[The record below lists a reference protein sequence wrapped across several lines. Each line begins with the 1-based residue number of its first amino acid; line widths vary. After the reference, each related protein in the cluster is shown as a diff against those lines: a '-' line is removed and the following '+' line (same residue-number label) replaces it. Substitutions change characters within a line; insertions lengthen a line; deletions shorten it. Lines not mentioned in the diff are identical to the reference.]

1 MIYFRN
7 QADVINS
14 LRKAIKDGLN
24 IAVYGD
30 YDVDGLF
37 SLMVFK
43 DMFRF
48 IRYRKKV
55 YLYPYSNR
63 THKLDSNFLNF
74 CLSRN
79 VNFVVIC
86 DTGSNDM
93 DLLLKF
99 SAYGIKGVVL
109 DHHVSIFDYNDFPES
124 FLVINTRID
133 ERFKIEN
140 KMQQFLLWLPLNY

>member
-48 IRYRKKV
+48 IGYRKKV
-55 YLYPYSNR
+55 YLYASTDRHTP
-63 THKLDSNFLNF
+63 
-74 CLSRN
+74 
-79 VNFVVIC
+79 
-86 DTGSNDM
+86 
-93 DLLLKF
+93 
-99 SAYGIKGVVL
+99 
-109 DHHVSIFDYNDFPES
+109 
-124 FLVINTRID
+124 
-133 ERFKIEN
+133 
-140 KMQQFLLWLPLNY
+140 